1 MKKEDKPQFIY
12 TELLLLL
19 LLLLKIVWFALIHE
33 IIYSFVLAAKLK
45 K

>member
-1 MKKEDKPQFIY
+1 MKKEDQPQFIY
-12 TELLLLL
+12 TELL